1 MYQIKASELRQ
12 RISIVDRVKQFDD
25 AGSLTEDW
33 QKGIGF
39 KVMHTVYAKI
49 VPIGARDYFE
59 AMSNQ
64 MQVTHRIVVRYLP
77 GINHKMLIKFKGR
90 KLEIVRVINI
100 DEKNKWLEIQAV
112 ESM

>member
-1 MYQIKASELRQ
+1 MYQIKASELRH
-12 RISIVDRVKQFDD
+12 RIAIVARVKQLDK

-33 QKGIGF
+33 QNGIGF
-39 KVMHTVYAKI
+39 RVLHNVYAKV
-49 VPIGARDYFE
+49 VPMGARDYFE

-64 MQVTHRIVVRYLP
+64 MQITHRIVVRYLP
-77 GINHKMLIKFKGR
+77 GINHKMLINFKGR

-112 ESM
+112 ESI